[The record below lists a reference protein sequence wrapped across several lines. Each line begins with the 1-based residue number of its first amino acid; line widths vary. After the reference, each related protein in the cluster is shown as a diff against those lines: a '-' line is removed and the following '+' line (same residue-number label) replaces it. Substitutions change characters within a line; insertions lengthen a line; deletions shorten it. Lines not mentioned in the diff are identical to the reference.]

1 MTAVYEYAYKI
12 GTTSI
17 NTVNVESLISTV
29 VGRMPAP
36 ASRYIPYVEGV
47 DTENG
52 DMVALGL
59 PTVIWVFPFL
69 TLAQRDALRA
79 YCTGASSTVF
89 IETMGI
95 DSSEAYLKLTG
106 KMLWPQQETRDSA
119 GRRLNFELT
128 FIQMEPYT

>member
-1 MTAVYEYAYKI
+1 MTYDYSYKI
-12 GTTSI
+12 GSTAGG
-17 NTVNVESLISTV
+17 TVNVESLVSAV

-36 ASRYIPYVEGV
+36 VSRFAPYVEGI

-52 DMVALGL
+52 DIVALGL
-59 PTVIWVFPFL
+59 PTVIWAFPFL

-79 YCTGASSTVF
+79 FCTGASATIF

-106 KMLWPQQETRDSA
+106 KMLWPQQETRDSN

-128 FIQMEPYT
+128 FIQMEAYT